1 MDHLPHSES
10 EGVQN
15 ESTSGLTRFRNRVA
29 QLPSLLQFDI
39 SGFFKSKV
47 TSVRQRRSSTVDSF
61 GQAAS
66 VAFAMNRNVRSRS
79 SLASRSHERESVVVS
94 LNNPE
99 ENNKRGFCS
108 NYVSTTRYRWWSFV
122 PQNLYEQFRR
132 WVMMYFLAYLII
144 NILSGVFPQIAVYS
158 TPNGVSVTAIV
169 PLSLVVG
176 ITMIKAAVEDI
187 FRLKNDLKANSMK
200 FQIVRDGFRVFVKS
214 SQIRVGDIIV
224 LQDGDIVPADIVA
237 LSAAREDGVV
247 FLETSALDGETNL
260 KRFLV
265 LSDTSSLTSDAEI
278 SSLRGEIRCEPPS
291 INMNS
296 FAGIVKLEQVDPVG
310 TTRSRVVEKPISKDN
325 LLLRGAVVRNSGWL
339 YGIVIYAGM
348 QTKMLQQWRRPQSK
362 FSLIEKEINR
372 VYVVCFSYLILWC
385 FALGL
390 AAGIKANSSIF
401 RGAWYLGT
409 ITSEYSSALMG
420 ILGFFANVVMSG
432 TVVPIAAYIT
442 LELARAGLLIFLHWD
457 ENLVTY
463 RKKKKV
469 SLASLISGESPEE
482 EDFEDIVKIR
492 AEVRNSDLETE
503 LGQVGHIFSDKTG
516 TLTMNIMEFRR
527 CYVKGNVFEF
537 DSSVR
542 QFHRIE
548 GKPENCNVVD
558 FAEML
563 RAMALCHS
571 VLTNNFGLNSSSNNA
586 TSDLPMKPVS
596 PKRQL
601 SSNVT
606 LDTFGYR
613 DARDVLHRKRSYLG
627 VGLEDA
633 PNISSAISNSPSV
646 ASRYEAMFSKWKRKF
661 PFRFRSSQQDTSHL
675 TEKPK
680 DSMDSKVVG
689 TASLDMNEQLSVEI
703 DPLDPKHV
711 SYEGTNTDEM
721 EFVKTAALS
730 GYRLAM
736 RTRDTILLEEEY
748 RKGIIQG
755 YQEES
760 SWKPPTSG
768 NYVSYSILATCEFS
782 SDRKRMSIIVQT
794 PENRI
799 LLLVKGAESVIFPRL
814 KQENREEIETAN
826 FHVEKFAKEG
836 LRTLVFA
843 ERELSKELYQD
854 WIEKLKHAELALYE
868 RESKIYEVW
877 ESVECDLSLVG
888 VTAVEDRLQDDVP
901 ETISYLRQCGIRIWL
916 LTGDKRETAVNVGVL
931 SGLIGSDSAVYDLTA
946 QTESEME
953 CQLKSFE
960 SLEDLCQEIEMDRD
974 SSDLNDMESR
984 ERVNDWNSEMNGH
997 SEDAPMDPIHMK
1009 KTRRTLVVEGDSL
1022 SLALLRYAKEF
1033 VSLATRKFDSVIC
1046 CRTKPMDKAWVV
1058 RTCKKYHPD
1067 ITLSVGD
1074 GGNDVPMI
1082 LEAHVG
1088 VGIAGYEGA
1097 QASRSS
1103 DFSIG
1108 EFRHLRRLI
1117 SLYGRYANVG
1127 ISQCLKAI
1135 FYKDFVIF
1143 TGLLWYNIWC
1153 QFSVEAI
1160 ANTYYELLYDLL
1172 YTGLAPLVLGWFER
1186 DVPAS
1191 AVLRY
1196 PAVYKSKSEFN
1207 LRSTIPWLL
1216 SGFWHS
1222 LVLSFVPV
1230 LALYNSADAT
1240 DIWNPQGFTFGL
1252 SSLIVMFQI
1261 GVEVVVLSKISLETL
1276 RWTWVNVLG
1285 ILFCLAC
1292 FLVYLI
1298 LFTTDFFTSSSA
1310 FLGNDLYWTWY
1321 NEMSSSAYF
1330 YFVILVAVSLCLL
1343 PDFIIHGY
1351 RNVYRPRFW
1360 MVVRQEAIKEK
1371 RKRRQRN
1378 VNPNSV
1384 SSPAL

>member
-1 MDHLPHSES
+1 MDRYPVSQSED
-10 EGVQN
+10 VQI
-15 ESTSGLTRFRNRVA
+15 ESSSWLSRFRNRVS
-29 QLPSLLQFDI
+29 QLPPVPRLDL
-39 SGFFKSKV
+39 SGFFKSKLAV
-47 TSVRQRRSSTVDSF
+47 VRERRSSTVDSF

-66 VAFAMNRNVRSRS
+66 VAFALNRKVRSRS
-79 SLASRSHERESVVVS
+79 SLTSRSHERESVVVS
-94 LNNPE
+94 LNSPE
-99 ENNKRGFCS
+99 ENHKRGFCS

-176 ITMIKAAVEDI
+176 ITMIKAAIEDI
-187 FRLKNDLKANSMK
+187 FRLRNDLKANSMK
-200 FQIVRDGFRVFVKS
+200 FQTVRDGFRVSVKS
-214 SQIRVGDIIV
+214 SHIRVGDIIV

-265 LSDTSSLTSDAEI
+265 LSDTSSLTNDAEI

-310 TTRSRVVEKPISKDN
+310 GTRSRVIEKPISKDN

-339 YGIVIYAGM
+339 YGIVIYA
-348 QTKMLQQWRRPQSK
+348 
-362 FSLIEKEINR
+362 EINR

-390 AAGIKANSSIF
+390 AAV
-401 RGAWYLGT
+401 
-409 ITSEYSSALMG
+409 MG

-457 ENLVTY
+457 ESLVTY

-469 SLASLISGESPEE
+469 SLASLISEEAPEE
-482 EDFEDIVKIR
+482 EVSETVKIR

-503 LGQVGHIFSDKTG
+503 LGQVGHVFSDKTG

-537 DSSVR
+537 DSSTR
-542 QFHRIE
+542 QFHHIE
-548 GKPENCNVVD
+548 GKPENCKVVD

-571 VLTNNFGLNSSSNNA
+571 VLTNNVGLNSSSDMIK
-586 TSDLPMKPVS
+586 SDSPMKPVS
-596 PKRQL
+596 PKRHL

-627 VGLEDA
+627 VGIEDA

-646 ASRYEAMFSKWKRKF
+646 ASRYQAIFVKWKRKWSSL
-661 PFRFRSSQQDTSHL
+661 FRPSQQGTIHSSD
-675 TEKPK
+675 KPK
-680 DSMDSKVVG
+680 DSLDNKLVG
-689 TASLDMNEQLSVEI
+689 TASVDMNEQLPYEK
-703 DPLDPKHV
+703 DPLDPKNV

-736 RTRDTILLEEEY
+736 RTRDNILLEEVY
-748 RKGIIQG
+748 RKGIFQG
-755 YQEES
+755 YQEEQ
-760 SWKPPTSG
+760 SWKPCTNG
-768 NYVSYSILATCEFS
+768 NYVSYSVLATCEFS

-826 FHVEKFAKEG
+826 FQVEKFAKEG

-843 ERELSKELYQD
+843 ERELSPEFYQE
-854 WIEKLKHAELALYE
+854 WIEKLNHAELALYE

-877 ESVECDLSLVG
+877 ELLECDLSLVG

-931 SGLIGSDSAVYDLTA
+931 SGLIGPDSAVYDLTA
-946 QTESEME
+946 QTERDME
-953 CQLKSFE
+953 SQLESFE

-974 SSDLNDMESR
+974 CSALDDMESR
-984 ERVNDWNSEMNGH
+984 ERMDDWNSGMNGH
-997 SEDAPMDPIHMK
+997 SGDEPVDPTSNIK
-1009 KTRRTLVVEGDSL
+1009 KTRRTLVVEGDAL
-1022 SLALLRYAKEF
+1022 SFALLRYAKEF

-1117 SLYGRYANVG
+1117 ALYGRYANVG

-1207 LRSTIPWLL
+1207 LKSTIPWLL

-1252 SSLIVMFQI
+1252 SSLIIMFQI

-1285 ILFCLAC
+1285 IVFCLAC

-1298 LFTTDFFTSSSA
+1298 LFTTDFFTSTSA

-1330 YFVILVAVSLCLL
+1330 YFVVLVTVALCLL
-1343 PDFIIHGY
+1343 PDFFIQGY

-1360 MVVRQEAIKEK
+1360 MVVRQEAIKEQK
-1371 RKRRQRN
+1371 KSRQRE
-1378 VNPNSV
+1378 VVGDPV
-1384 SSPAL
+1384 SSPAS

>member
-1 MDHLPHSES
+1 MSSYSQELPGNVH
-10 EGVQN
+10 N
-15 ESTSGLTRFRNRVA
+15 ETSSWLSRFRDKLA
-29 QLPSLLQFDI
+29 QIPLFSQRGGGIFRRQG
-39 SGFFKSKV
+39 SY
-47 TSVRQRRSSTVDSF
+47 TRQRRSSTVDSF

-66 VAFAMNRNVRSRS
+66 VAFALNRNSRAS
-79 SLASRSHERESVVVS
+79 SIHSNQRESVVVS

-99 ENNKRGFCS
+99 ENLKRGFRS
-108 NYVSTTRYRWWSFV
+108 NYVSTTRYQWWSFI
-122 PQNLYEQFRR
+122 PQNLLEQFRR

-169 PLSLVVG
+169 PLSLVIG
-176 ITMIKAAVEDI
+176 ITMVKAAIEDI
-187 FRLKNDLKANSMK
+187 FRLRNDLKANSMK
-200 FQIVRDGFRVFVKS
+200 FPVVKDGFRISTKS
-214 SQIRVGDIIV
+214 SEIRVGDIIV
-224 LQDGDIVPADIVA
+224 LQDGDVVPADIVA

-265 LSDTSSLTSDAEI
+265 LSDTSSLSTDAEI

-291 INMNS
+291 TNMNS
-296 FAGIVKLEQVDPVG
+296 FSGIIKLEQVDSIG
-310 TTRSRVVEKPISKDN
+310 ATTSRVIEKPISKDN
-325 LLLRGAVVRNSGWL
+325 LLLRGAIVRNSGWL
-339 YGIVIYAGM
+339 YGVVVYAGM
-348 QTKMLQQWRRPQSK
+348 ETKMLQQWRRPKSK

-372 VYVVCFSYLILWC
+372 VYVLCLVYLLLWC
-385 FALGL
+385 FALAL
-390 AAGIKANSSIF
+390 AAGIKANSSTF

-409 ITSEYSSALMG
+409 ITSEYSSAVMG
-420 ILGFFANVVMSG
+420 ILAFFANVVMSG

-457 ENLVTY
+457 ENLVTL

-469 SLASLISGESPEE
+469 SLVTLDSEEDPEE
-482 EDFEDIVKIR
+482 GAEELVKIR

-537 DSSVR
+537 DSAAR
-542 QFHRIE
+542 QFRHLE
-548 GKPENCNVVD
+548 GKEENCNASD

-571 VLTNNFGLNSSSNNA
+571 VFTNNVGLDISSDI
-586 TSDLPMKPVS
+586 TRSDSPMKPVS

-606 LDTFGYR
+606 LDSFGYR
-613 DARDVLHRKRSYLG
+613 DARDILQKKRSYLG

-633 PNISSAISNSPSV
+633 PNISSSVSSPVSV
-646 ASRYEAMFSKWKRKF
+646 ASRYKALFGRWKQNLSQLFKRQDSREANGSNDEAKGSLDKRI
-661 PFRFRSSQQDTSHL
+661 
-675 TEKPK
+675 
-680 DSMDSKVVG
+680 VG
-689 TASLDMNEQLSVEI
+689 TSWIDKKEDLLVDK
-703 DPLDPKHV
+703 DPLDAKHV

-736 RTRDTILLEEEY
+736 RTRDSIILEEEY
-748 RKGIIQG
+748 RKHMFQEQSLNLATTGI
-755 YQEES
+755 
-760 SWKPPTSG
+760 
-768 NYVSYSILATCEFS
+768 YVSYSILASCEFS
-782 SDRKRMSIIVQT
+782 SERKRMSIIMQT
-794 PENRI
+794 PNKRI
-799 LLLVKGAESVIFPRL
+799 ILFVKGAESVIFPRL
-814 KQENREEIETAN
+814 KQENREEVEMAN
-826 FHVEKFAKEG
+826 FHVERFAKEG
-836 LRTLVFA
+836 FRTLVFA
-843 ERELSKELYQD
+843 QRELTEEYYQD
-854 WIEKLKHAELALYE
+854 WIGKLRQAELALYE
-868 RESKIYEVW
+868 RENKIYEVW
-877 ESVECDLSLVG
+877 DLIERELTLTG
-888 VTAVEDRLQDDVP
+888 ITAVEDRLQDDVP
-901 ETISYLRQCGIRIWL
+901 ETINYLRQCGIRIWL

-931 SGLIGSDSAVYDLTA
+931 SGLIGQDSAVYDLNAST
-946 QTESEME
+946 EME
-953 CQLKSFE
+953 MEAQLHSFDC
-960 SLEDLCQEIEMDRD
+960 LEDLCQDIEMDRD
-974 SSDLNDMESR
+974 SVDLGNSFSR
-984 ERVNDWNSEMNGH
+984 ERLDYWNSAVQEH
-997 SEDAPMDPIHMK
+997 SEDTGMDPTSIK
-1009 KTRRTLVVEGDSL
+1009 KTRRTLVVEGDAL
-1022 SLALLRYAKEF
+1022 GLALLKFGKEF
-1033 VSLATRKFDSVIC
+1033 VSVATRKFDSVIC

-1058 RTCKKYHPD
+1058 RTCRKYHPD

-1117 SLYGRYANVG
+1117 ALYGRYANVG

-1153 QFSVEAI
+1153 DFSVEAI

-1191 AVLRY
+1191 AVLQY

-1207 LRSTIPWLL
+1207 LKSTIPWFL

-1222 LVLSFVPV
+1222 LVLAFVPV

-1276 RWTWVNVLG
+1276 RWTWVNVFG
-1285 ILFCLAC
+1285 VAFCLAC

-1298 LFTTDFFTSSSA
+1298 LFTTDFFTSTSA

-1321 NEMSSSAYF
+1321 NDMSSSAYF
-1330 YFVILVAVSLCLL
+1330 YFVILVMVALCLL
-1343 PDFIIHGY
+1343 PDFLIQSY

-1371 RKRRQRN
+1371 RKRKQRN
-1378 VNPNSV
+1378 RNQEPVA
-1384 SSPAL
+1384 SPAE